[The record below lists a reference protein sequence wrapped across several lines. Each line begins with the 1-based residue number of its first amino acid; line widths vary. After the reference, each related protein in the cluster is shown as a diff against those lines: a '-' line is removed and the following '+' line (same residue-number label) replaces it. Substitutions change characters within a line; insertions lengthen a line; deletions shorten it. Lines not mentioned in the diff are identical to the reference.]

1 MPPSWPLKTTPSWL
15 KSWKSL
21 FLMHSGKTSDFFSS
35 LQCFSEQNHRLSG
48 NKTIGFPGTEPTAFR
63 NRSNAF
69 RNRSNAF
76 RNRSSVFSGTHQCS
90 PEYSPHLSEYNFLN
104 FSFLNNGNVCK
115 VTGISHR
122 PKST

>member
-48 NKTIGFPGTEPTAFR
+48 NRTSGFPGTEPT
-63 NRSNAF
+63 
-69 RNRSNAF
+69 AF